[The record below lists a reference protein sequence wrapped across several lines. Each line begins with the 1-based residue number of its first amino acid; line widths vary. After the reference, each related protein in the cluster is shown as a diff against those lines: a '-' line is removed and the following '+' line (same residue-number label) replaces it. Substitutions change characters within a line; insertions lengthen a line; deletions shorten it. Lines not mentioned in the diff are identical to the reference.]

1 MASYTRIEQFSIS
14 LDVCSV
20 GGEVAVS
27 AYLRTLDGSPVP
39 GRTLR
44 FIRLDA
50 LTVLWEQPT
59 SAEGYMGR
67 YWSPDREQLGVHG
80 YYLAFPGDSEYEGT
94 TSLLI
99 YLTVRETAYGFV
111 IGTPVVRPA

>member
-1 MASYTRIEQFSIS
+1 MAEYTRIEQYSIS
-14 LDVCSV
+14 PGICSA
-20 GGEVAVS
+20 GGQVAVS

-44 FIRLDA
+44 FIQLDA
-50 LTVLWEQPT
+50 LKVLWEQPT
-59 SAEGYMGR
+59 SPEGYMGR
-67 YWSPDREQLGVHG
+67 YWSPQREQLGAHG
-80 YYLAFPGDSEYEGT
+80 YYLAFPGDSEYQGT